1 MSEVTSEQR
10 AVMDALGRRARAAAR
25 ALARTSEERRVAALL
40 GMATALEGAVAPI
53 LAANARD
60 LAAADARGLS
70 GAMRDR
76 LVLNAD
82 RVGGMAKGLREVAE
96 QPALVG
102 QVFDERVR
110 PNGLK
115 VSRVR
120 IPLGVIGIVYEAR
133 PNVTADAAGLC
144 IKSGN
149 AVFLRGGSEAAHSND
164 AILAVLRGAL
174 ETAGLPAD
182 AVMTLPSTDRLW
194 IQAMLEAEAYLDVII
209 PRGGEALIRFVVAH
223 SRIPVIKHYKGVCHV
238 YVDAAADFDRAIA
251 ITVNAKA
258 SRPGVCNSA
267 ETLLVHRA
275 VAAEFLPR
283 VAEALK
289 AAGVEL
295 RGCPETCALLP
306 EATPATV
313 EDWHAEFLDLI
324 LAVKVVDDLD
334 AAIAH
339 IETYGSDHTE
349 VIVSKD
355 ETAVAR
361 FLAEVQSSVVMAN
374 ASSRFSDGGQLG
386 LGAEIGISTTRLHA
400 YGPMGAEHLTTL
412 KYVIVGDGQVRT

>member
-25 ALARTSEERRVAALL
+25 ALARTSEDRRVAALL

-182 AVMTLPSTDRLW
+182 AVMTLPSTDRMW
-194 IQAMLEAEAYLDVII
+194 IQAMLEAEEYLDVII

-267 ETLLVHRA
+267 ETLLHRA

-306 EATPATV
+306 EATPATE